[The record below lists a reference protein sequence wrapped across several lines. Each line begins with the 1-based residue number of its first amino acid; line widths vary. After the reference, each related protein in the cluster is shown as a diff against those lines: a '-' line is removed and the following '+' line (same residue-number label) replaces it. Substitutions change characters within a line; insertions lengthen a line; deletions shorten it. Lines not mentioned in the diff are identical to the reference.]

1 MNDCLY
7 KGPQLT
13 PLIYDILLCFRTF
26 LFVLTADIQSAFLQI
41 SINENDRNYLR
52 FLRFDDVFADKPII
66 VRNRFA
72 RVVFDVTSSPF
83 ILNAVICKHVE
94 KDEFDNEFVQKV
106 LESFYV
112 YDFSGGSQY
121 YRGNLNYLKN

>member
-1 MNDCLY
+1 MNNCLY

-13 PLIYDILLCFRTF
+13 PLIYDILLRFRTF

-41 SINENDRNYLR
+41 SINENDGNYLR
-52 FLRFDDVFADKPII
+52 FLRFDYVFADKPII

-72 RVVFDVTSSPF
+72 RVVFGVTSSPF

-94 KDEFDNEFVQKV
+94 KYEFDNEFVQKV